1 MSIAANNYKFYKE
14 FSIVA
19 ERVISE
25 MFKTERSTT
34 MLEFIRRV
42 LERTQV
48 EEYIVLTS
56 LVLLYRL
63 KLRLV
68 CLTQCACVA
77 DRAYSQ
83 TYKGAAL
90 VDCL

>member
-1 MSIAANNYKFYKE
+1 MSISANNHQFYQE

-19 ERVISE
+19 DRVISE
-25 MFKTERSTT
+25 LFQTERSAN

-48 EEYIVLTS
+48 EAYLVLTS

-68 CLTQCACVA
+68 SA
-77 DRAYSQ
+77 D
-83 TYKGAAL
+83 
-90 VDCL
+90 

>member
-1 MSIAANNYKFYKE
+1 MSIAANNRKFYQE

-25 MFKTERSTT
+25 MFKTERSAG

-48 EEYIVLTS
+48 EEYLVLTS

-68 CLTQCACVA
+68 RVL
-77 DRAYSQ
+77 
-83 TYKGAAL
+83 
-90 VDCL
+90 